1 MHHSLRLGE
10 WCKFITD
17 IILSEKLTV
26 NNISKFYPFT
36 LKSALLYHSRITMQN
51 LIIKLRDAYGLP
63 ISQRNYRFGY
73 FRKWLW
79 RQKRQKR
86 HANFLRGQNRSV
98 FTNFNQQ
105 NNHFEHFRISME
117 QVWRNGAFWGYE
129 INLILFHHVTQR
141 KIRESSFACCGV
153 TVYRRVR

>member
-1 MHHSLRLGE
+1 MAHITEISSIGTALCVMQGAIFILFLTNI
-10 WCKFITD
+10 KFITD

-73 FRKWLW
+73 FRKWL
-79 RQKRQKR
+79 
-86 HANFLRGQNRSV
+86 
-98 FTNFNQQ
+98 
-105 NNHFEHFRISME
+105 
-117 QVWRNGAFWGYE
+117 
-129 INLILFHHVTQR
+129 
-141 KIRESSFACCGV
+141 
-153 TVYRRVR
+153 